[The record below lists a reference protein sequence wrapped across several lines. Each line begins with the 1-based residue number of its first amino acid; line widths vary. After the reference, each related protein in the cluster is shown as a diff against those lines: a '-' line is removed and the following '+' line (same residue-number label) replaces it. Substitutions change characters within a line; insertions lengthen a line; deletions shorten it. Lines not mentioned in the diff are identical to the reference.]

1 MARPANL
8 GQRISRLSVENHW
21 SKRSKNI
28 GSMPRDR
35 CCGWGLEVPG
45 GGRHGVGADDVG
57 GVLRPLPAARGRDVG
72 GDHAGG
78 RAPAWGAPELVC
90 AAHFK
95 SGAGL
100 PFASR
105 GGEPAVGDR
114 ADELR
119 VWREKVLLVHHLRG
133 LDPDSL
139 ARRIYQE
146 QRERAWPGL
155 ARETTDICRQLGI
168 PDCNTADILATRD
181 KEYRKMITESCKQY
195 DKRKME
201 KEMEGMEKC
210 EKILN
215 NGRLWQKK

>member
-1 MARPANL
+1 MSS
-8 GQRISRLSVENHW
+8 G
-21 SKRSKNI
+21 
-28 GSMPRDR
+28 
-35 CCGWGLEVPG
+35 CGV
-45 GGRHGVGADDVG
+45 R
-57 GVLRPLPAARGRDVG
+57 
-72 GDHAGG
+72 
-78 RAPAWGAPELVC
+78 
-90 AAHFK
+90 
-95 SGAGL
+95 
-100 PFASR
+100 
-105 GGEPAVGDR
+105 
-114 ADELR
+114 
-119 VWREKVLLVHHLRG
+119 VHHLRG

-155 ARETTDICRQLGI
+155 ARETTEICRQLGI

-210 EKILN
+210 EKILT